1 MFFLIGK
8 MTNNKVKYIKPGKMA
23 QQVPDYERKKRE
35 KIELNHMRMVEL
47 GYHKMADALF
57 GSYKKR
63 KIKNTEEAKNMR
75 ARGNLS
81 DEDYQQPED
90 APEDEDDDE
99 DTFSYTDD
107 EELIDSMNAR
117 KKNAIASTLQTDQL
131 PPIES
136 TMALSLAQGS
146 RPAPVTVA
154 PTPTPT
160 QDLPV
165 EQDGLS
171 ATPSSLPQQMVRAS
185 TSTRVRGANRGIN
198 TERIIAG
205 GSGKKLVVEI
215 PLKVGAPI
223 GANATRF
230 ATWLDIQIRMAAPLK
245 NVEKWDDIPFHV
257 KAPIIQ
263 ATRDKF
269 NIVGYDEKE
278 HVRRGVDRKCKK
290 LYRTWRHNMKDH
302 YEALVEA
309 GKDPYVNPYKGVS
322 GEDWAWMIGN
332 IWTNKDKEVLVLK
345 RKKARSKVP
354 FNHTMASQSFAS
366 AMAAQTH
373 KRGGQRPHIAD
384 FYYSTHY
391 SLKKKKWVAPICE
404 QLHLLLE
411 ARQKEDE
418 ARCQEVDAL
427 GLPITMPQE
436 EMPIEVLAKKFYV
449 KEYGVSLK
457 SSSSK
462 RSSGQSHEEVRVL
475 KNEFETLKDVC
486 KQQNDQVETLKDL
499 CQTQK
504 ETIQMQQEKIN
515 AYDEKF
521 ARFEAVM
528 SAYMHG
534 NPIGPGSNCQ

>member
-1 MFFLIGK
+1 
-8 MTNNKVKYIKPGKMA
+8 MA
-23 QQVPDYERKKRE
+23 QQVPDYEREKRE
-35 KIELNHMRMVEL
+35 KVELNHIRMVEL
-47 GYHKMADALF
+47 GYQKMADALF
-57 GSYKKR
+57 GSNKKR
-63 KIKNTEEAKNMR
+63 KMKNIEE

-90 APEDEDDDE
+90 APEDEDNDD
-99 DTFSYTDD
+99 DTLSYTDD

-117 KKNAIASTLQTDQL
+117 KKNAVASTLQTDQL

-146 RPAPVTVA
+146 RPAPVTAA

-160 QDLPV
+160 QELPV

-171 ATPSSLPQQMVRAS
+171 TTPSSLPQQMVRAS
-185 TSTRVRGANRGIN
+185 TSRRVRGANRGIN
-198 TERIIAG
+198 TERLIAS
-205 GSGKKLVVEI
+205 GSGKKLDVEI
-215 PLKVGAPI
+215 PLEVGAPI

-230 ATWLDIQIRMAAPLK
+230 ATWLGIQIRMAAPLK

-269 NIVGYDEKE
+269 NIVVYDEKE
-278 HVRRGVDRKCKK
+278 HVRCGVDRKCKK
-290 LYRTWRHNMKDH
+290 LYRTWRHNTKDH

-332 IWTNKDKEVLVLK
+332 IWTNKDKE
-345 RKKARSKVP
+345 
-354 FNHTMASQSFAS
+354 
-366 AMAAQTH
+366 
-373 KRGGQRPHIAD
+373 
-384 FYYSTHY
+384 
-391 SLKKKKWVAPICE
+391 
-404 QLHLLLE
+404 LLLE

-418 ARCQEVDAL
+418 ARCQEADAL

-436 EMPIEVLAKKFYV
+436 EMPIEVLGKKFYV

-457 SSSSK
+457 SLSSK

-475 KNEFETLKDVC
+475 KNEVETLKDVC
-486 KQQNDQVETLKDL
+486 KQQNDQVDTLKDL
-499 CQTQK
+499 CQKQK

-534 NPIGPGSNCQ
+534 NPIGAGSHCQ

>member
-1 MFFLIGK
+1 

-35 KIELNHMRMVEL
+35 KMELNHIRMVEL
-47 GYHKMADALF
+47 GYQKMADALF
-57 GSYKKR
+57 GSNKKR
-63 KIKNTEEAKNMR
+63 KIKNTKEAKNMR

-81 DEDYQQPED
+81 DEDYQQPKD
-90 APEDEDDDE
+90 APKDEGDDDN
-99 DTFSYTDD
+99 TFSYTDD

-117 KKNAIASTLQTDQL
+117 KKNAVASTLQTDQM

-136 TMALSLAQGS
+136 TMAISLAQGS
-146 RPAPVTVA
+146 RPAPITAA

-160 QDLPV
+160 PTQELPV

-185 TSTRVRGANRGIN
+185 TSRRVRGANCGIN
-198 TERIIAG
+198 TERLIAS
-205 GSGKKLVVEI
+205 GSGKKLDVGI
-215 PLKVGAPI
+215 PLEVGAPI
-223 GANATRF
+223 GASATRF
-230 ATWLDIQIRMAAPLK
+230 ATWLGIQIRMAAPLK

-263 ATRDKF
+263 ATR
-269 NIVGYDEKE
+269 

-302 YEALVEA
+302 YEALMEA

-332 IWTNKDKEVLVLK
+332 IWTNKDKEQLAADLFCFAAELNCSVLVLK
-345 RKKARSKVP
+345 RKKARSK
-354 FNHTMASQSFAS
+354 
-366 AMAAQTH
+366 
-373 KRGGQRPHIAD
+373 
-384 FYYSTHY
+384 
-391 SLKKKKWVAPICE
+391 
-404 QLHLLLE
+404 LLLE
-411 ARQKEDE
+411 ARQKVDE
-418 ARCQEVDAL
+418 ARCQEADAL

-436 EMPIEVLAKKFYV
+436 EMPIEVLGKKFYV

-475 KNEFETLKDVC
+475 KNEVETLKDVC

-534 NPIGPGSNCQ
+534 NRIGAGSNCQ

>member
-1 MFFLIGK
+1 

-23 QQVPDYERKKRE
+23 QQVPEYERKKRE
-35 KIELNHMRMVEL
+35 KVELNHIRMVEL
-47 GYHKMADALF
+47 GYQKMADALF
-57 GSYKKR
+57 GSNKKR
-63 KIKNTEEAKNMR
+63 KIKNMKT
-75 ARGNLS
+75 RGNLS

-90 APEDEDDDE
+90 APEDEDNDD
-99 DTFSYTDD
+99 DTVSYTDD

-117 KKNAIASTLQTDQL
+117 KKNAVASTLQTDQL

-146 RPAPVTVA
+146 RPAPVTAA

-160 QDLPV
+160 PTQELPV

-171 ATPSSLPQQMVRAS
+171 TTPSSLPQQMVRAS
-185 TSTRVRGANRGIN
+185 TSRRVRGANRGIN
-198 TERIIAG
+198 TERLIAS
-205 GSGKKLVVEI
+205 GSGKKLDVEI
-215 PLKVGAPI
+215 PLEVGAPI

-230 ATWLDIQIRMAAPLK
+230 ATWLGIQIRMAAPLK

-269 NIVGYDEKE
+269 NIVGYDEKQ

-354 FNHTMASQSFAS
+354 FNHSMGSQSFAS
-366 AMAAQTH
+366 AMAAQAY
-373 KRGGQRPHIAD
+373 KRGGQRPHITD
-384 FYYSTHY
+384 FYSSTHY
-391 SLKKKKWVAPICE
+391 NQKKKKWVAPICE

-411 ARQKEDE
+411 ARKKEDE
-418 ARCQEVDAL
+418 ARCQEADAL

-436 EMPIEVLAKKFYV
+436 EMPIEVLGKKFYM

-475 KNEFETLKDVC
+475 KNEVETLKDVC

-534 NPIGPGSNCQ
+534 NPIGAASNCQ

>member
-1 MFFLIGK
+1 MFGAKVVAGK

-35 KIELNHMRMVEL
+35 KVELNHIRMVEL
-47 GYHKMADALF
+47 GYQKMADALF
-57 GSYKKR
+57 GSNKKR
-63 KIKNTEEAKNMR
+63 KMKNIEE

-90 APEDEDDDE
+90 APEDEDNDD
-99 DTFSYTDD
+99 DTLSYTDD

-117 KKNAIASTLQTDQL
+117 KKNAVASTLQTDQL

-136 TMALSLAQGS
+136 TMALSLA
-146 RPAPVTVA
+146 PVTAA

-160 QDLPV
+160 QELPV

-171 ATPSSLPQQMVRAS
+171 TTPSSLPQQMVR
-185 TSTRVRGANRGIN
+185 
-198 TERIIAG
+198 
-205 GSGKKLVVEI
+205 
-215 PLKVGAPI
+215 GAPI

-230 ATWLDIQIRMAAPLK
+230 ATWLGIQIRMAAPLK

-269 NIVGYDEKE
+269 NIVVYDEKE
-278 HVRRGVDRKCKK
+278 HVRCGVDRKCKK

-332 IWTNKDKEVLVLK
+332 IWTNKDKELVHIVAAVLLLFFVMAIALFCSAVLVRLCSILLCSAVLLCIGT
-345 RKKARSKVP
+345 KKEESSIK
-354 FNHTMASQSFAS
+354 
-366 AMAAQTH
+366 
-373 KRGGQRPHIAD
+373 D
-384 FYYSTHY
+384 FYSSTHY
-391 SLKKKKWVAPICE
+391 NQKKKKWVAPICE

-418 ARCQEVDAL
+418 ARCQEADAL

-436 EMPIEVLAKKFYV
+436 EMPIEVLGKKFYV

-475 KNEFETLKDVC
+475 KNEVETLKDVC
-486 KQQNDQVETLKDL
+486 KQQNDQVDTLKDL
-499 CQTQK
+499 CQKQK

-534 NPIGPGSNCQ
+534 NPIGAGSHCQ

>member
-1 MFFLIGK
+1 MESKCFFIGK

-23 QQVPDYERKKRE
+23 QQVPDYERKKCE
-35 KIELNHMRMVEL
+35 KMELNRMRMAEL
-47 GYHKMADALF
+47 WYQKMTDALF
-57 GSYKKR
+57 GSNKKQ

-75 ARGNLS
+75 ARGNLF

-90 APEDEDDDE
+90 APEDEDDDD

-117 KKNAIASTLQTDQL
+117 KKNDVASTLQTDQL

-146 RPAPVTVA
+146 RPAPVTVSPT

-160 QDLPV
+160 QELLV
-165 EQDGLS
+165 GQDGLS
-171 ATPSSLPQQMVRAS
+171 TTPSSLPQQMVRVS
-185 TSTRVRGANRGIN
+185 TLRRARATNRGIN
-198 TERIIAG
+198 TERLIAS
-205 GSGKKLVVEI
+205 GSGKKLDVEI
-215 PLKVGAPI
+215 PLELGAPI
-223 GANATRF
+223 
-230 ATWLDIQIRMAAPLK
+230 
-245 NVEKWDDIPFHV
+245 
-257 KAPIIQ
+257 
-263 ATRDKF
+263 
-269 NIVGYDEKE
+269 DE
-278 HVRRGVDRKCKK
+278 
-290 LYRTWRHNMKDH
+290 M
-302 YEALVEA
+302 
-309 GKDPYVNPYKGVS
+309 PQGVS

-332 IWTNKDKEVLVLK
+332 IRTNKDKEVLVLK

-354 FNHTMASQSFAS
+354 FNHTMGSQSFAS

-373 KRGGQRPHIAD
+373 KRGGLRPHIAD
-384 FYYSTHY
+384 FYSSTHY
-391 SLKKKKWVAPICE
+391 NQKKKKWVAPICE

-411 ARQKEDE
+411 TRQKEDE

-427 GLPITMPQE
+427 GLPITVPQE
-436 EMPIEVLAKKFYV
+436 EMPIEVLHKKFYV
-449 KEYGVSLK
+449 KQYGVSLK

-475 KNEFETLKDVC
+475 KNEVETLKDVC
-486 KQQNDQVETLKDL
+486 KQQNDQVETLRDL

-515 AYDEKF
+515 AYDQKF

-528 SAYMHG
+528 STYMHG
-534 NPIGPGSNCQ
+534 NPIGVGSNCQ

>member
-1 MFFLIGK
+1 
-8 MTNNKVKYIKPGKMA
+8 MTNNKVKYIKPGDMA
-23 QQVPDYERKKRE
+23 QQVPEYERKRRE
-35 KIELNHMRMVEL
+35 KMELNRMRMTEL
-47 GYHKMADALF
+47 GYQKMANALF
-57 GSYKKR
+57 GSNKKR
-63 KIKNTEEAKNMR
+63 KTKHTMEAKNMR

-99 DTFSYTDD
+99 DTCSYTDD

-117 KKNAIASTLQTDQL
+117 KKNAVASTLQTDQL

-160 QDLPV
+160 PTQALPV

-171 ATPSSLPQQMVRAS
+171 ATPSSLPQQMVR
-185 TSTRVRGANRGIN
+185 
-198 TERIIAG
+198 ERIIAS

-215 PLKVGAPI
+215 PLEVGAPI
-223 GANATRF
+223 GENATRF
-230 ATWLDIQIRMAAPLK
+230 ATWLGIQIRMAAPLK

-269 NIVGYDEKE
+269 DIVGYDEKE

-322 GEDWAWMIGN
+322 GEDWAWVIGN
-332 IWTNKDKEVLVLK
+332 IWANKDKEVLVLK

-354 FNHTMASQSFAS
+354 FNHTMGSQSFAS

-373 KRGGQRPHIAD
+373 KRRGQRPHIAD
-384 FYYSTHY
+384 FYSSTHY
-391 SLKKKKWVAPICE
+391 NQKKKKWVAPICE

-411 ARQKEDE
+411 ARQQEDD
-418 ARCQEVDAL
+418 ARCQEADAL
-427 GLPITMPQE
+427 GLPITMPRGD
-436 EMPIEVLAKKFYV
+436 AD
-449 KEYGVSLK
+449 
-457 SSSSK
+457 
-462 RSSGQSHEEVRVL
+462 RSSW
-475 KNEFETLKDVC
+475 
-486 KQQNDQVETLKDL
+486 
-499 CQTQK
+499 
-504 ETIQMQQEKIN
+504 
-515 AYDEKF
+515 
-521 ARFEAVM
+521 
-528 SAYMHG
+528 
-534 NPIGPGSNCQ
+534 